1 MKIPMNRRNFLVVA
15 FCAAGLSLAAQRHD
29 PVSVQ
34 AHRVE
39 VTHALDRLIPQ
50 HLDSLLRPYRAGV
63 DSLRCPVL
71 GESEVQM
78 DAGRPESLLSNWMS
92 DVLRHHSRAYGRE
105 ASIGLCNVGGLRSSM
120 PRGSVTV
127 GDVFEIAPFENRFCL
142 LQLRGEDLLTLFRQ
156 IARSGGEG
164 ISGARLDISADG
176 RLLKAAVGGKPVK
189 GNKLYTLATIDYLAE
204 GNDGLTA
211 LKRAVKCERKEVLV
225 RDVLMDFIR
234 EEQAAGRALSARLE
248 GRITVDGR
256 RADAAG
262 GDSPA
267 APLAVSLF
275 IVHTNDTHSQIEPVN
290 PHSSNRERADKA
302 GYLRRAGLLD
312 MLRADHPDLL
322 LVDCGDFSQGSAY
335 YNLYKGEVEVKLMN
349 AMDYDAA
356 TIGNHEFDFGLE
368 NMARI
373 FRMAQFPILCCNY
386 DFGPTPLSGLVRPAT
401 VVERGGLR
409 IGLLGVC
416 PRLEGLVQA
425 ANYEGVSY
433 LDPVARAQAV
443 ADSLRQQ
450 EHCDLVIALSH
461 LGWDAGLSD
470 DMSDQRFIAATRG
483 IDLVIGGHS
492 HTYFTQPR
500 YVDNADG
507 QPVPCNQMGKS
518 GQWVGTLTLELKGG
532 AGREDGGEA
541 AGGETPRQ

>member
-1 MKIPMNRRNFLVVA
+1 MIPMNRRNFLAIV
-15 FCAAGLSLAAQRHD
+15 FCAAGLTLAAQKYES
-29 PVSVQ
+29 VSVQ

-39 VTHALDRLIPQ
+39 VTRAFDRLVPQ
-50 HLDSLLRPYRAGV
+50 LLDSLLRPYRAGV
-63 DSLRCPVL
+63 DSLRSPVL
-71 GESEVQM
+71 GESDTQM
-78 DAGRPESLLSNWMS
+78 TAGRPESLLSNWMS
-92 DVLRHHSRAYGRE
+92 DVLRRHSRAYGRE

-120 PRGSVTV
+120 PSGSVTV

-142 LQLRGEDLLTLFRQ
+142 LSLRGEDLLTLFQQ

-164 ISGARLDISADG
+164 ISGARLDISGDG
-176 RLLKAAVGGKPVK
+176 RLLKATVGGKPVK
-189 GNKLYTLATIDYLAE
+189 GNKLYTIATIDYLAE

-211 LKRAVKCERKEVLV
+211 LRQAVKCERKEELV
-225 RDVLMDFIR
+225 RDVLMDFIK
-234 EEQAAGRALSARLE
+234 EEHAAGRAISAHME

-256 RADAAG
+256 QAGAQG
-262 GDSPA
+262 GDAQSATSA
-267 APLAVSLF
+267 ASLF
-275 IVHTNDTHSQIEPVN
+275 IVHTNDTHSQIEPVS
-290 PHSSNRERADKA
+290 PRSSNHERADKA

-312 MLRADHPDLL
+312 MLRDDHPDLL

-335 YNLYKGEVEVKLMN
+335 YNLYKGEVEVTLMN
-349 AMDYDAA
+349 AMGYDAA

-386 DFGPTPLSGLVRPAT
+386 DFSRTPLRGLVSPAM

-416 PRLEGLVQA
+416 PRLDGLVQA
-425 ANYEGVSY
+425 ANYEGVGY

-461 LGWDAGLSD
+461 LGWDVGLSD

-492 HTYFTQPR
+492 HTYFEQPR

-507 QPVPCNQMGKS
+507 QPVPCNQMGKG
-518 GQWVGTLTLELKGG
+518 GQWVGTLTLELKRR
-532 AGREDGGEA
+532 AAHVDDGA
-541 AGGETPRQ
+541 AGGGK